1 MATSSVDAHLFK
13 QSIQI
18 QKDFRQCFDTVKD
31 PDSGS
36 DELEHNY
43 ETPVISFTALRISM
57 INFVEF
63 KLCCMSQFDCSLWHG
78 REKKLVTQECT
89 LARLTR
95 YPRGKDG

>member
-43 ETPVISFTALRISM
+43 ETLRISM
-57 INFVEF
+57 INVVEF